1 MENNNEKINEELEVK
16 NEEPKEEAA
25 QENPS
30 PKASD
35 SNKKMLPWIIVAASL
50 ALAFAIGL
58 AVFLMLPKDSG
69 PKYADYTVTVTDALG
84 LPMSDIVV
92 KFVDENGET
101 KTRVTDDSGIAV
113 MKNTLVGKFTVKI
126 EAGASQAIIPIG
138 EYVLDNG
145 TTTLRAFAHSVDK
158 FQHLAGDVAEDTYA
172 TNVGVGTYNVPV
184 TAGEMVYFVFY
195 STSSG
200 VYKVSIPEDCSATV
214 GYYGIPMFVQSTH
227 RGEGEYNGKSFD
239 FVHRDSATPYV
250 IGINSETSTDIA
262 LVIERIG
269 DPPFDPTYDVSV
281 VEVQAKAGLTQ
292 CTVPAGTIRDFDV
305 TDRNLTVELRN
316 DGYYYTSTGKLVY
329 LRIASVGSYSYID
342 VPIAS
347 IEDMLAFGVP
357 PGQLGGLGGGN
368 FGGYVFDGEGNY
380 VEKRIYNDM
389 LEKYWEKCDSTYG
402 VYPLNEQLAEAIK
415 VHGDNAGWWD
425 KDNAGTY
432 LFSADIFDENAWL
445 FLCCT
450 FE

>member
-1 MENNNEKINEELEVK
+1 MENNNEKINDELEVK
-16 NEEPKEEAA
+16 NEEPKEELV
-25 QENPS
+25 QEDTSRAS
-30 PKASD
+30 PLSKKKA
-35 SNKKMLPWIIVAASL
+35 LPWIIVAASL
-50 ALAFAIGL
+50 VCVLAIGL

-92 KFVDENGET
+92 KFIDENGET

-126 EAGASQAIIPIG
+126 ESGASQAIIPIS

-145 TTTLRAFAHSVDK
+145 TTTLRAFAHSIDK

-172 TNVGVGTYNVPV
+172 TNVGIGTYNVPV

-200 VYKVSIPEDCSATV
+200 VYKISIPEDCSATV
-214 GYYGIPMFVQSTH
+214 GYYGIPMFIQSTH
-227 RGEGEYNGKSFD
+227 RGDGEYDGKSFEL
-239 FVHRDSATPYV
+239 VIRDTATPYV
-250 IGINSETSTDIA
+250 IGINSTDSA
-262 LVIERIG
+262 DVVLNVERIG
-269 DPPFDPTYDVSV
+269 DPPFDPTYDVPLRV
-281 VEVQAKAGLTQ
+281 VEAQQGLTQ
-292 CTVPAGTIRDFDV
+292 CQTPTGTIRDFDV
-305 TDRNLTVELRN
+305 TDTNLSVELRD

-389 LEKYWEKCDSTYG
+389 LEKYWENCDSTYG

-425 KDNAGTY
+425 KDNEGTY
-432 LFSADIFDENAWL
+432 LFSTDIFDENAWL